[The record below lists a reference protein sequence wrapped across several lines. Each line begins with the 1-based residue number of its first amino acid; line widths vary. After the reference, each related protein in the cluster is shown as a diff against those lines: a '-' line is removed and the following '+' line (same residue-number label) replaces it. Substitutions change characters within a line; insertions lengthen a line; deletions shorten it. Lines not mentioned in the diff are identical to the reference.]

1 LVNGERLHTQLRRV
15 RIVFLAGLLLL
26 VPAYLFPQSS
36 PPNDPV
42 TQESLKFAR
51 IYGLLQEHYA
61 DPINPDHAIFDGG
74 IRSMLD
80 TLDPFSAFFDRQQFK
95 MLQEQTRGEA
105 LGFGS
110 ILYVKPGKVLVLQT
124 AEGSPSWRAG
134 LGPGDQIVAV
144 NGHEVAQLDFR
155 ALIQLLQR
163 SRSHPVRL
171 EILHPGKA
179 VPQEVRLVPKQVKM
193 PTVENAFLFPGPQIA
208 YIHVS
213 GFDAKTTGEVQSA
226 VEKLG
231 GSKLKGLLLDLRNNH
246 GGVVATAAG
255 VASLFLKPGLRI
267 LTIRGRGVPEKS
279 YDTKPMKV
287 RFNMPI
293 VVLINGETASAAELL
308 TAALEEHDRAVVA
321 GEDSYGKGVV
331 ENVMPLSDNTG
342 LALTVAQYFTPSG
355 RSIQRRL
362 PGTML
367 AHAEAGLD
375 KSKGFRTDDGRP
387 LSAGGGITPDVRIA
401 ARKLDS
407 WAVFLNEHG
416 MFTDF
421 ASQYITYHENLKRT
435 FEPDKDAMTE
445 FRNFLSS
452 RRIRVPLMYWVKDQ
466 DYLKLRIRMEV
477 LSLIFGLKAGNE
489 VEIKGDP
496 QVRKAL
502 EVFPKIPEILK
513 GPLPEGEKHIK
524 RVADRSGLWQN
535 NLRTELAGAFAQTN
549 ADSCRRVWSAAAC
562 RRSSAASREQ
572 AHGTKA
578 GASSRTP

>member
-1 LVNGERLHTQLRRV
+1 M
-15 RIVFLAGLLLL
+15 
-26 VPAYLFPQSS
+26 VPAFLFPQTS
-36 PPNDPV
+36 PPNDPA

-51 IYGLLQEHYA
+51 IYGLLEDHYA

-105 LGFGS
+105 IGFGS
-110 ILYVKPGKVLVLQT
+110 ILYVKPGKVLVLQA

-134 LGPGDQIVAV
+134 LGPGDEIVEV
-144 NGHEVAQLDFR
+144 NGQKVAQLDFR

-163 SRSHPVRL
+163 SRSHPVTL
-171 EILHPGKA
+171 GILHPGKKA
-179 VPQEVRLVPKQVKM
+179 PQEVRLVPKEVEL
-193 PTVENAFLFPGPQIA
+193 PTVDNAFLFPGRRIG

-213 GFDAKTTGEVQSA
+213 GFDAKTTDEVQSA

-231 GSKLKGLLLDLRNNH
+231 GEKLKGLLLDLRNNH

-255 VASLFLKPGLRI
+255 VASLFLKPGLPI
-267 LTIRGRGVPEKS
+267 LTMRGRGVPEKS
-279 YDTKPMKV
+279 YDTKPMTV
-287 RFNMPI
+287 HFTMPM

-331 ENVMPLSDNTG
+331 ENVIPLEDNTG

-367 AHAEAGLD
+367 AHAESGIG
-375 KSKGFRTDDGRP
+375 KSKDFHTDDGRP
-387 LSAGGGITPDVRIA
+387 LTAGGGIAPDVPIA
-401 ARKLDS
+401 PRNLDP
-407 WAVFLNEHG
+407 WAVFLNQRG
-416 MFTDF
+416 LFTDF
-421 ASQYITYHENLKRT
+421 ASQYLTYHEDLKQT
-435 FEPDKDAMTE
+435 FEPDKDVMTE

-452 RRIRVPLMYWVKDQ
+452 RRIRVPLEYWVQDQ

-477 LSLIFGLKAGNE
+477 VSLVFGLKAGSE
-489 VEIKGDP
+489 VEMKGDP
-496 QVRKAL
+496 QVQKAL
-502 EVFPKIPEILK
+502 EVFPKVPGILK
-513 GPLPEGEKHIK
+513 GPLPEGKMHVK
-524 RVADRSGLWQN
+524 RVA
-535 NLRTELAGAFAQTN
+535 ELVG
-549 ADSCRRVWSAAAC
+549 SKR
-562 RRSSAASREQ
+562 
-572 AHGTKA
+572 
-578 GASSRTP
+578 

>member
-1 LVNGERLHTQLRRV
+1 MHTRRRRD

-26 VPAYLFPQSS
+26 VPAFLFPQTS

-61 DPINPDHAIFDGG
+61 DPIDPDHAIFDGG

-95 MLQEQTRGEA
+95 MLKEQTRGEA

-110 ILYVKPGKVLVLQT
+110 ILYVRPGKILVLQT

-134 LGPGDQIVAV
+134 LGPGDEIVEV
-144 NGHEVAQLDFR
+144 NGQKVVQLDFR
-155 ALIQLLQR
+155 SLIQLLQR

-171 EILHPGKA
+171 GILHPGKS
-179 VPQEVRLVPKQVKM
+179 VQQDIRLVPKEVKL
-193 PTVENAFLFPGPQIA
+193 PTVDNAFLFPGQQIA

-213 GFDAKTTGEVQSA
+213 GFDAKTTDEVQGA

-231 GSKLKGLLLDLRNNH
+231 GQKLKGLLLDLRNNH

-255 VASLFLKPGLRI
+255 VASLFLKPGLPI
-267 LTIRGRGVPEKS
+267 LTMRGRSMPEKS
-279 YDTKPMKV
+279 YQTTPVKV
-287 RFNMPI
+287 HFTMPI
-293 VVLINGETASAAELL
+293 VVLVNGETASAAELL

-331 ENVMPLSDNTG
+331 ENVLPLPDDTG

-367 AHAEAGLD
+367 AHAESGLG
-375 KSKGFRTDDGRP
+375 KSKDFRTDDGRP
-387 LSAGGGITPDVRIA
+387 VSASGGITPDVPIPPRT
-401 ARKLDS
+401 LDP
-407 WAVFLNEHG
+407 WAVFLNQHG
-416 MFTDF
+416 LFTDF
-421 ASQYITYHENLKRT
+421 ASQYLTYHEDLKKT
-435 FEPDKDAMTE
+435 FEPDKDVMSE

-452 RRIRVPLMYWVKDQ
+452 RRIRTPLVNWVQDQ
-466 DYLKLRIRMEV
+466 DYIKLRIRMEV
-477 LSLIFGLKAGNE
+477 LSLVFGLKAGTE
-489 VEIKGDP
+489 VEMKGDP
-496 QVRKAL
+496 QVQKAL
-502 EVFPKIPEILK
+502 EVFPKIPDILK
-513 GPLPEGEKHIK
+513 GPLPTGKMHVK
-524 RVADRSGLWQN
+524 RVAGPIEPGQGARSA
-535 NLRTELAGAFAQTN
+535 E
-549 ADSCRRVWSAAAC
+549 AA
-562 RRSSAASREQ
+562 
-572 AHGTKA
+572 H
-578 GASSRTP
+578 